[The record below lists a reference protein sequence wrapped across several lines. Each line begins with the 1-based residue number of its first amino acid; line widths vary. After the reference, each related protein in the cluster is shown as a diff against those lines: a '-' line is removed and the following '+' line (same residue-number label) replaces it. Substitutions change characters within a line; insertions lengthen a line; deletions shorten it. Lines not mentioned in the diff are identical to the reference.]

1 MKLFVDT
8 QVYIFVSIKN
18 ERKDY
23 IHWKYTNIV
32 HRVYIHIFEG
42 CKFMFLF
49 VSITCTKKAKKN
61 YFYVYGKYNE
71 ILL

>member
-23 IHWKYTNIV
+23 IH
-32 HRVYIHIFEG
+32 RVYIHIFEG
-42 CKFMFLF
+42 CIFMFFF